1 MKKNLT
7 NLFFA
12 LGICTSAVAQTVVTG
27 PSSSQSPYLLPV
39 TPGYTSTSILTCT
52 QSVGTFTLA
61 GILDGAGAYD
71 NNDGTFTMLVN
82 HEIGSTLGSVRAH
95 GSTGAFVSKLTIN
108 KTTFSVVSG
117 SDLIQNVRLW
127 NPSSSTYSLYNA
139 TNPSTLA
146 AFGRFCSADLPA
158 VSAFYNSA
166 NGRGTQERI
175 FMNGEEIGAEGRAFA
190 HIVTGPN
197 AGLSYELPLLGKFSW
212 ENAVASPFR
221 QNKTIVIGMD
231 DATPGQVYVYV
242 GNKSTSGT
250 EIDRAGLTNGLIY
263 GVAVSGMVLETN
275 TFVPAANTTFSLIN
289 INSSL
294 NMLTA
299 TGASL
304 NTVSNNLGVTA
315 FLRPEDGAWDPS
327 RPSDFYFVTTN
338 GFPTSGPV
346 PSRMWRLRFN
356 DIENPQLGG
365 TITAVLDG
373 TEGQIMMD
381 NICIDH
387 SNHIIIQEDPGNQ
400 SYIARMY
407 EYSIDTDVLLP
418 ILAHDQNRFV
428 SGAPNFLT
436 QDEEASGVFDAQEIL
451 GPGMF
456 LYVDQAHYSIPAPVV
471 EGGQILALRS
481 LNTATSNPE
490 INIQGNAVSIPKG
503 NTATSLTDNTDFGM
517 TNVLTSINKTFVI
530 QNTGSGLLTITGMDF
545 TGANAG
551 DFSFIGAPAYP
562 ATVAPGASFT
572 ITARYSPVLL
582 GNSSATLNVYNNDYS
597 EDIYD
602 FAIKGTAVA
611 PEIDI
616 LGNGVSIA
624 AGAAFPTSFNNT
636 DFGNV
641 FINNSVNKTF
651 VVQNNGTGTLSINSI
666 NISGVNASNFS
677 LVSPPTTPFNLNGVS
692 SQSFTV
698 KFTAPATAFTSMAK
712 ITITSNDAD
721 ENNYDFMIQGTSM
734 MDVGINAISK
744 PSNFVKV
751 YPNPAKDEVSIMLN
765 LDNAAQVNVSIFD
778 ITGKIVKSFEKNI
791 ERGEQ
796 AINLNT
802 LSLSNGEYF
811 IKVATPT
818 QNQTIKLVV
827 MH

>member
-1 MKKNLT
+1 MKTNFT
-7 NLFFA
+7 NLFIA
-12 LGICTSAVAQTVVTG
+12 LGICTSALAQTVVTG
-27 PSSSQSPYLLPV
+27 PSSSDSPYLLPV

-52 QSVGTFTLA
+52 QSIGAFTLA

-71 NNDGTFTMLVN
+71 NNDGTFTFLVN
-82 HEIGSTLGSVRAH
+82 HEIGNTLGSVRAH
-95 GSTGAFVSKLTIN
+95 GSTGAFISSLRIN
-108 KTTFSVVSG
+108 KTTLAVASG
-117 SDLIQNVRLW
+117 TDLIQNVRLW

-139 TNPSTLA
+139 TSPSTLA
-146 AFGRFCSADLPA
+146 AFGRFCSGDLPA

-166 NGRGTQERI
+166 TGRGTQERI
-175 FMNGEEIGAEGRAFA
+175 FMNGEETGAEGRAFA
-190 HIVTGPN
+190 HIATGPN
-197 AGLSYELPLLGKFSW
+197 AGNTYELPLLGKYSW
-212 ENAVASPFR
+212 ENSVASPFR
-221 QNKTIVIGMD
+221 QDKTIVIGMD

-250 EIDRAGLTNGLIY
+250 EVDRAGLTNGLMY

-275 TFVPAANTTFSLIN
+275 TFVPSPNTTFSLIN
-289 INSSL
+289 INASL

-304 NTVSNNLGVTA
+304 NSVSNNLGVTN

-346 PSRMWRLRFN
+346 PSRMWRLRFT

-400 SYIARMY
+400 AYVARMY

-418 ILAHDQNRFV
+418 ILAHDPNRFV

-456 LYVDQAHYSIPAPVV
+456 LYVDQTHYSIPAPVV

-490 INIQGNAVSIPKG
+490 INIQGNAVSIVKG
-503 NTATSLTDNTDFGM
+503 NSVTSTTNNTDFGM
-517 TNVLTSINKTFVI
+517 INLSTSVNKTFVI
-530 QNTGSGLLTITGMDF
+530 QNTGTGILTITGMNF
-545 TGANAG
+545 TGSNAG
-551 DFSFIGAPAYP
+551 DFSFISPPAYP

-572 ITARYSPVLL
+572 ITARYLPVLL

-602 FAIKGTAVA
+602 FAVKGTAVA
-611 PEIDI
+611 PEIDVNGNSNSI
-616 LGNGVSIA
+616 QLGSTNVA
-624 AGAAFPTSFNNT
+624 TSNNT
-636 DFGNV
+636 DFGSV
-641 FINNSVNKTF
+641 FVYNTVSKTF
-651 VVQNNGTGTLSINSI
+651 AIQNTGNGTLTINSMV
-666 NISGVNASNFS
+666 ISGANASDFTFVNA
-677 LVSPPTTPFNLNGVS
+677 PTTPLTLNANS
-692 SQSFTV
+692 TQTFEV
-698 KFTAPATAFTSMAK
+698 KYTAGAVAATSNAK
-712 ITITSNDAD
+712 ITITNNDAN
-721 ENNYDFMIQGTSM
+721 EGIYDFAIQAKSMI
-734 MDVGINAISK
+734 DVSVGALVKQSD
-744 PSNFVKV
+744 FVKV
-751 YPNPAKDEVSIMLN
+751 YPNPAKDEALVLLN
-765 LDNAAQVNVSIFD
+765 LNNAQHVVISIFD
-778 ITGKIVKSFEKNI
+778 ITGKKVGSIEKNV
-791 ERGEQ
+791 EKGEQ
-796 AINLNT
+796 SISLNT
-802 LSLSNGEYF
+802 STLSNGEYF
-811 IKVATPT
+811 VKVAAQN